1 MQSIKIKIKKIK
13 NKNLFVYEKLKFKVK
28 RFYFHNN
35 LKKGYVFGLHCHKK
49 LKQIFICV
57 SGSIKISLISNN
69 KKKVH
74 ILNKG
79 SKALYVGPYVW
90 KEIETLTDNSVLC
103 TLANRNYEKNDYL
116 RNYDEFKKRD
126 KISQL
131 KKN

>member
-1 MQSIKIKIKKIK
+1 MQRIKIKKIK
-13 NKNLFVYEKLKFKVK
+13 NRNLFVYQKLKFKIK

-35 LKKGYVFGLHCHKK
+35 LKKGYIFGLQCHKK

-69 KKKVH
+69 KKKVY

-90 KEIETLTDNSVLC
+90 KEIKTLTDNSVLC

-116 RNYDEFKKRD
+116 RNYDEFKKKY